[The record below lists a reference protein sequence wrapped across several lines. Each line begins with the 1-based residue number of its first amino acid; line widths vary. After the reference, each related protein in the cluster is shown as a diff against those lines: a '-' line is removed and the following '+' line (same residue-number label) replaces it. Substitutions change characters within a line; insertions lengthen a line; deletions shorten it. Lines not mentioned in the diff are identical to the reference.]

1 MGKGLGMVR
10 RVDLAEEEERKREKG
25 MWGGEVK
32 QERKRDQV
40 KDHYYVS

>member
-1 MGKGLGMVR
+1 MVGNGLGDGE
-10 RVDLAEEEERKREKG
+10 VDLAEEEERKREKG

-32 QERKRDQV
+32 QERRRDQV